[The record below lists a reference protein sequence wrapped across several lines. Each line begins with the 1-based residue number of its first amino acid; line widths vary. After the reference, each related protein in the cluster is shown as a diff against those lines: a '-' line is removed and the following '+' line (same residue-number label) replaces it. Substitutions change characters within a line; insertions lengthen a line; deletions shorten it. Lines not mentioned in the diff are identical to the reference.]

1 MINTQNLING
11 LDEKLKNT
19 QSDVSNLNYKI
30 NQQPVI
36 VKKTITKI
44 NNIPNLDYDN
54 YDEENNNIKLKGG
67 INKKN
72 INNDFN
78 DDNNIL
84 KKLSDNN
91 KVLFKDIRV
100 IL

>member
-1 MINTQNLING
+1 MINSQNLINA
-11 LDEKLKNT
+11 LDEKL
-19 QSDVSNLNYKI
+19 
-30 NQQPVI
+30 PVI
-36 VKKTITKI
+36 DKKTINKI
-44 NNIPNLDYDN
+44 NNIPNLDFDN

-67 INKKN
+67 VNKKN